1 MGSIASVLQWHCSE
15 CSLINPTESATC
27 ARCGTPRIRS
37 DERLGLRIDLPEETS
52 LEFPRD
58 SASSGSSPPTPPPR
72 HRVCN
77 IKQDDRILAKNITT
91 DRSNNETLLL
101 GFDDN
106 NSASNVPSKKSRR
119 GSWSGQRNDT
129 KALKRS
135 SSLPSVVSQW
145 TCVRCL
151 LINTSNSTRICTA
164 CGGSSSIAQNQKIH
178 IGVRRSKR
186 SDVRK
191 PNGLRA
197 ETGVDLVTTL
207 ASGLVA
213 RILDAGSGTVRIPAA
228 ADKSGTRG
236 MAQLTSI
243 SRSERTRSN
252 REEWTLP
259 PVETTE
265 STTTPYSESTESS
278 SQQSPKHH
286 SPSVYERVKS
296 KVSRSLSNGSVVQ
309 KLTELTLQRP
319 TSLIVSDAH
328 QDDTLWSCDNCTL
341 DNAPGLEQCEACE
354 APRSPAPCS
363 GVVISVPA
371 WEPRPLSSSGPLSY
385 RRSFSEVDSVT
396 NVTQR
401 KAANRRSLND
411 EDPPA
416 VPPHSI
422 GFSSKPKYS
431 YIGITDPDTPPPLPK
446 KQNTKS
452 ALGATKA
459 HSEATSPVGE
469 TSTVSPLKRMW
480 TCRKC
485 SYAYNPLWSTGCDIC
500 GSSRSPPS
508 LTQPSLITV
517 TKDGAGCRTHV
528 QSPIVVSRDSV
539 RYIPPKAA
547 TLATAESDLDE
558 QIESPS
564 PAWTCKKC
572 TLLNAA
578 TRTTCEACGGSKLRS
593 VSHLEDPTLR
603 KGESWV
609 CPSCTLRNP
618 LTSQNCNACK
628 NVAGFLDVPRDNR
641 VSGQRSPSPRLA
653 CPSAVSSRA
662 VTPRHRN
669 SVRRNGSGAGDK
681 RHSKSKDSVLT
692 QWQCKLCTYEN
703 KSTNGSCEMCQSSK
717 TLSQVPGD
725 RLRLSE
731 PGTSTLRIQRQES
744 VVMEN
749 LRQIEEREALEK
761 WERIVRYCKETN
773 EPFVDDSFPPAPKSL
788 YYNPADTKDNHVVQ
802 WRRPHQINV
811 DSSVDSKLPWAVF
824 RTPLPS
830 DISQGVLGNCWLLS
844 ALAVL
849 AESDELVRRVLVM
862 RETCPEGAYQVR
874 LCKDGKWITV
884 LVDDLLPCDKRG
896 HLVYSQAK
904 RKQLW
909 VPLIEKAVAKIHG
922 CYEALVSGRAIE
934 GLATLTGAPCESVP
948 LQPSALPSEDE
959 LDKDLIWAQLLS
971 SRQAMFLM
979 GASCGGG
986 NMKVDEEEY
995 QRKGLRPR
1003 HAYSVLDVRDVQ
1015 GIRLLR
1021 LRNPWGH
1028 YSWKGDWSDD
1038 SPIWTPQLREMLMP
1052 HGASDGVFWISF
1064 DDVLKYFD
1072 CIDICKTRVGWSEVR
1087 LRGTLP
1093 PLSSLRHLSCVLLT
1107 VLEPTETEFTLF
1119 QEGQRNSEKSQRSQ
1133 LDLCVVVFRTRSPAA
1148 PEVGR
1153 LVEHSKRQVR
1163 GFVGCHKMLERDLY
1177 IVVCL
1182 AFNHWHT
1189 GMEDTS
1195 SYPEYVLAIHSSKRL
1210 LVEQISPPAF
1220 VLADAII
1227 SLTLAKGQRHEG
1239 REGMTAYYL
1248 TKGWAGL
1255 VVMVENRHVN
1265 KWIHVKCDCHESY
1278 NVVSTRGQ
1286 LRTADSVPPLH
1297 RFAMPATSVQ
1307 SQASSS
1313 FLGGGTTTT
1322 TPSLFG
1328 TPASSV
1334 GTVTGLNFG
1343 SSTTSTGLN
1352 FGAPTSTPA
1361 TGGLNFGSV
1370 ATTTPSLFGSS
1381 SGGLFGAKPT
1391 TAIPATTIPP
1401 TASKGLGGLD
1411 VSATSKGLS
1420 QGSNSP
1426 TAAKENLIP
1435 HELMLTI
1442 ESFKEF
1448 VKTQKAIASDIARG
1462 SAKPLDRC
1470 AEDTASLME
1479 ILTTLAG
1486 SVQRDRSLADKLKQD
1501 TAKAL
1506 QYENSTPLQF
1516 FTELA
1521 DSFEHDLMLFRSQ
1534 IESTEKL
1541 IQTMVAPRTLT
1552 PQELTMAM
1560 SKLHES
1566 LIAVAGRLQEVHSKV
1581 EQQKEQ
1587 YLKFR
1592 RSFLHDSTNV
1602 FEDARS
1608 SEKINRSNIGRIT
1621 SGPTPFGTGNKS
1633 FLSSTTLN
1641 TGRAPSYGTP
1651 NPLGLAWI

>member
-15 CSLINPTESATC
+15 CTLINPTESTRC
-27 ARCGTPRIRS
+27 ARCGITRFRS
-37 DERLGLRIDLPEETS
+37 DEKANLRFNLSLEHEVPGQKEEEKQRNEEGDSSSVSILPTS
-52 LEFPRD
+52 LPKLHLKKLPVD
-58 SASSGSSPPTPPPR
+58 NTCPTAYEYVKTDLI
-72 HRVCN
+72 HCSEGN
-77 IKQDDRILAKNITT
+77 LIL
-91 DRSNNETLLL
+91 SNHT
-101 GFDDN
+101 
-106 NSASNVPSKKSRR
+106 KKSHHDLWK
-119 GSWSGQRNDT
+119 GKSYKKESV
-129 KALKRS
+129 KRS
-135 SSLPSVVSQW
+135 FSLPSLVTQW

-151 LINTSNSTRICTA
+151 LDNNCSSGIICIA
-164 CGGSSSIAQNQKIH
+164 CDANSSIAKIDKKQ
-178 IGVRRSKR
+178 IGARRSKKLNL
-186 SDVRK
+186 RK
-191 PNGLRA
+191 TNRLKV
-197 ETGVDLVTTL
+197 ELSELL
-207 ASGLVA
+207 ANS
-213 RILDAGSGTVRIPAA
+213 LDGFNTNSSTNDAKIINK
-228 ADKSGTRG
+228 D

-243 SRSERTRSN
+243 SRSERRQD
-252 REEWTLP
+252 REDWTLP
-259 PVETTE
+259 PIETME
-265 STTTPYSESTESS
+265 STTLSFTNTTDT
-278 SQQSPKHH
+278 SQRSPKRH
-286 SPSVYERVKS
+286 SPSIYERVKS
-296 KVSRSLSNGSVVQ
+296 KVSRSLSNGSVVH
-309 KLTELTLQRP
+309 KLSEHAIQRP
-319 TSLIVSDAH
+319 TSLVVSESQ
-328 QDDTLWSCDNCTL
+328 QDDALWSCDNCTL

-371 WEPRPLSSSGPLSY
+371 WEPRALSSAGSLSY
-385 RRSFSEVDSVT
+385 RRSFSDVESVT
-396 NVTQR
+396 NISQKKIV
-401 KAANRRSLND
+401 NRRSLNED
-411 EDPPA
+411 EPPA
-416 VPPHSI
+416 VPPHSV
-422 GFSSKPKYS
+422 GFSTKPKYS
-431 YIGITDPDTPPPLPK
+431 YIGITDPDIPPPLPK
-446 KQNTKS
+446 KQNNK
-452 ALGATKA
+452 LGLIPTKA
-459 HSEATSPVGE
+459 HSEATSPVDVPNVN
-469 TSTVSPLKRMW
+469 SLKRMW

-508 LTQPSLITV
+508 LMQPSLITV
-517 TKDGAGCRTHV
+517 TKDETNCSMHT

-539 RYIPPKAA
+539 RYIPQKTA
-547 TLATAESDLDE
+547 TLATAESDLDD
-558 QIESPS
+558 QIDPPS
-564 PAWTCKKC
+564 PVWTCKKC

-578 TRTTCEACGGSKLRS
+578 SRTTCEACGGSKLKS
-593 VSHLEDPTLR
+593 IMHLEDATLR

-618 LTSQNCNACK
+618 LSAQTCNACK
-628 NVAGFLDVPRDNR
+628 TLADFLDIPKD
-641 VSGQRSPSPRLA
+641 SKFFGSRSPSPRL
-653 CPSAVSSRA
+653 CSTPINSKI
-662 VTPRHRN
+662 VTSKHKN
-669 SVRRNGSGAGDK
+669 SVRRNNSSIGDK
-681 RHSKSKDSVLT
+681 RHSRIKDSAHG

-703 KSTNGSCEMCQSSK
+703 KSTNGICEMCQISK
-717 TLSQVPGD
+717 NLSQLPVERPRIESGI
-725 RLRLSE
+725 
-731 PGTSTLRIQRQES
+731 STLTMQRQES

-788 YYNPADTKDNHVVQ
+788 YYNPAETKDNHVVQ

-811 DSSVDSKLPWAVF
+811 DSTVDSKLPWAVF
-824 RTPLPS
+824 RKPLPS

-849 AESDELVRRVLVM
+849 AESDELVKRVLVM

-874 LCKDGKWITV
+874 LCKDGKWTTV

-1038 SPIWTPQLREMLMP
+1038 SPIWTSQLREMLMP

-1227 SLTLAKGQRHEG
+1227 SLTLTKGQRHEG

-1297 RFAMPATSVQ
+1297 RQVIIVLTQ
-1307 SQASSS
+1307 
-1313 FLGGGTTTT
+1313 LEG
-1322 TPSLFG
+1322 
-1328 TPASSV
+1328 
-1334 GTVTGLNFG
+1334 
-1343 SSTTSTGLN
+1343 
-1352 FGAPTSTPA
+1352 
-1361 TGGLNFGSV
+1361 
-1370 ATTTPSLFGSS
+1370 
-1381 SGGLFGAKPT
+1381 SGGFSIAHRLTHRLA
-1391 TAIPATTIPP
+1391 
-1401 TASKGLGGLD
+1401 
-1411 VSATSKGLS
+1411 
-1420 QGSNSP
+1420 NSG
-1426 TAAKENLIP
+1426 N
-1435 HELMLTI
+1435 
-1442 ESFKEF
+1442 
-1448 VKTQKAIASDIARG
+1448 
-1462 SAKPLDRC
+1462 
-1470 AEDTASLME
+1470 
-1479 ILTTLAG
+1479 
-1486 SVQRDRSLADKLKQD
+1486 
-1501 TAKAL
+1501 
-1506 QYENSTPLQF
+1506 
-1516 FTELA
+1516 
-1521 DSFEHDLMLFRSQ
+1521 
-1534 IESTEKL
+1534 
-1541 IQTMVAPRTLT
+1541 
-1552 PQELTMAM
+1552 
-1560 SKLHES
+1560 
-1566 LIAVAGRLQEVHSKV
+1566 
-1581 EQQKEQ
+1581 
-1587 YLKFR
+1587 
-1592 RSFLHDSTNV
+1592 LHDWGPPDTQHCPQIDTQVEGLHSP
-1602 FEDARS
+1602 RL
-1608 SEKINRSNIGRIT
+1608 IT
-1621 SGPTPFGTGNKS
+1621 
-1633 FLSSTTLN
+1633 
-1641 TGRAPSYGTP
+1641 
-1651 NPLGLAWI
+1651 

>member
-15 CSLINPTESATC
+15 CALINPTESTRC
-27 ARCGTPRIRS
+27 ARCGITRLRS
-37 DERLGLRIDLPEETS
+37 DEKANLRFNLS
-52 LEFPRD
+52 LEHKVPRQKEE
-58 SASSGSSPPTPPPR
+58 G
-72 HRVCN
+72 
-77 IKQDDRILAKNITT
+77 K
-91 DRSNNETLLL
+91 
-101 GFDDN
+101 
-106 NSASNVPSKKSRR
+106 
-119 GSWSGQRNDT
+119 QRNDEEGDSSSVSILPTSLPKLHLKKLPVDDTCPTAYEYIKTDLIHCSEGNLILSNHT
-129 KALKRS
+129 KKSHHDLWKRKSYKKESVKRS
-135 SSLPSVVSQW
+135 FSLPSLVRQW

-151 LINTSNSTRICTA
+151 LDNNCSSGIICIA
-164 CGGSSSIAQNQKIH
+164 CDANFSIAETDKKQ
-178 IGVRRSKR
+178 IGARRSKKLNL
-186 SDVRK
+186 RK
-191 PNGLRA
+191 TNRLKVA
-197 ETGVDLVTTL
+197 SELL
-207 ASGLVA
+207 AN
-213 RILDAGSGTVRIPAA
+213 ILDGFNTNSSTNDAKIINK
-228 ADKSGTRG
+228 D

-243 SRSERTRSN
+243 SRSERRQD
-252 REEWTLP
+252 REDWTLP
-259 PVETTE
+259 SIETME
-265 STTTPYSESTESS
+265 STTLSFTNTDT
-278 SQQSPKHH
+278 SQRSPKRH
-286 SPSVYERVKS
+286 SPSIYERVKS
-296 KVSRSLSNGSVVQ
+296 KVSRSLSNGSVVH
-309 KLTELTLQRP
+309 KLSEHAIQRP
-319 TSLIVSDAH
+319 TSLVVSESQ
-328 QDDTLWSCDNCTL
+328 QDDALWSCDNCTL

-371 WEPRPLSSSGPLSY
+371 WEPRTLSSAGSLSY
-385 RRSFSEVDSVT
+385 RRSFSDVESVT
-396 NVTQR
+396 NVSQ
-401 KAANRRSLND
+401 KKIVNRRSLNED
-411 EDPPA
+411 EPPA
-416 VPPHSI
+416 VPPHSV
-422 GFSSKPKYS
+422 GFSTKPKYS
-431 YIGITDPDTPPPLPK
+431 YIGITDPDIPPPLPK
-446 KQNTKS
+446 KQNNKLS
-452 ALGATKA
+452 LVPTKA
-459 HSEATSPVGE
+459 HSEATSPVDVPNVN
-469 TSTVSPLKRMW
+469 SLKRMW

-508 LTQPSLITV
+508 LMQPSLITV
-517 TKDGAGCRTHV
+517 TKDETNCSMHT

-539 RYIPPKAA
+539 RYIPQKTA
-547 TLATAESDLDE
+547 TLATAESDLDD
-558 QIESPS
+558 QIDLPS
-564 PAWTCKKC
+564 PVWTCKKC

-578 TRTTCEACGGSKLRS
+578 SRTTCEACGGSKLKS
-593 VSHLEDPTLR
+593 IMHLEDTTLR

-618 LTSQNCNACK
+618 LSAQTCNACK
-628 NVAGFLDVPRDNR
+628 TLADFLDIPKD
-641 VSGQRSPSPRLA
+641 SKFFGSRSPSPRL
-653 CPSAVSSRA
+653 SSTPINSKI
-662 VTPRHRN
+662 VTSKHKN
-669 SVRRNGSGAGDK
+669 SVRRNSSSIGDK
-681 RHSKSKDSVLT
+681 RHSRIKDSAHG

-703 KSTNGSCEMCQSSK
+703 KSTNGICEMCQISK
-717 TLSQVPGD
+717 NLSQLPIERPRIESGIN
-725 RLRLSE
+725 
-731 PGTSTLRIQRQES
+731 TLTMQRQES

-788 YYNPADTKDNHVVQ
+788 YYNPAETKDNHVVQ

-811 DSSVDSKLPWAVF
+811 DSTVDSKLPWAVF
-824 RTPLPS
+824 RKPLPS

-849 AESDELVRRVLVM
+849 AESDELVKRVLVM

-874 LCKDGKWITV
+874 LCKDGKWTTV

-1038 SPIWTPQLREMLMP
+1038 SPIWTSQLREMLMP

-1189 GMEDTS
+1189 GMEDIS

-1227 SLTLAKGQRHEG
+1227 SLTLTKGQRHEG

-1297 RFAMPATSVQ
+1297 RQVIIVLTQ
-1307 SQASSS
+1307 
-1313 FLGGGTTTT
+1313 LEG
-1322 TPSLFG
+1322 
-1328 TPASSV
+1328 
-1334 GTVTGLNFG
+1334 
-1343 SSTTSTGLN
+1343 
-1352 FGAPTSTPA
+1352 
-1361 TGGLNFGSV
+1361 
-1370 ATTTPSLFGSS
+1370 
-1381 SGGLFGAKPT
+1381 SGGFSIAHRLTHRLA
-1391 TAIPATTIPP
+1391 
-1401 TASKGLGGLD
+1401 
-1411 VSATSKGLS
+1411 
-1420 QGSNSP
+1420 NSG
-1426 TAAKENLIP
+1426 N
-1435 HELMLTI
+1435 
-1442 ESFKEF
+1442 
-1448 VKTQKAIASDIARG
+1448 
-1462 SAKPLDRC
+1462 
-1470 AEDTASLME
+1470 
-1479 ILTTLAG
+1479 
-1486 SVQRDRSLADKLKQD
+1486 
-1501 TAKAL
+1501 
-1506 QYENSTPLQF
+1506 
-1516 FTELA
+1516 
-1521 DSFEHDLMLFRSQ
+1521 
-1534 IESTEKL
+1534 
-1541 IQTMVAPRTLT
+1541 
-1552 PQELTMAM
+1552 
-1560 SKLHES
+1560 
-1566 LIAVAGRLQEVHSKV
+1566 
-1581 EQQKEQ
+1581 
-1587 YLKFR
+1587 
-1592 RSFLHDSTNV
+1592 LHDWGPPDTQHCPQIDTQVEGLHSP
-1602 FEDARS
+1602 RL
-1608 SEKINRSNIGRIT
+1608 IT
-1621 SGPTPFGTGNKS
+1621 
-1633 FLSSTTLN
+1633 
-1641 TGRAPSYGTP
+1641 
-1651 NPLGLAWI
+1651 

>member
-15 CSLINPTESATC
+15 CALINPTESARC
-27 ARCGTPRIRS
+27 ARCGLTRFRS
-37 DERLGLRIDLPEETS
+37 DERASLDRKQQDRAAERSGSARQEGARAAVAAHAEERARRSTRRREDGECS
-52 LEFPRD
+52 AREE
-58 SASSGSSPPTPPPR
+58 ASSGESTPPTPPPR
-72 HRVCN
+72 
-77 IKQDDRILAKNITT
+77 T
-91 DRSNNETLLL
+91 DRLTRNPTEVQSV
-101 GFDDN
+101 GQ
-106 NSASNVPSKKSRR
+106 SRR
-119 GSWSGQRNDT
+119 IASQGFERHLSAADVRKNSHCYSLGGNSDR
-129 KALKRS
+129 KSLKRF
-135 SSLPSVVSQW
+135 SSLPSLVTQW
-145 TCVRCL
+145 TCIRCL
-151 LINTSNSTRICTA
+151 LDNNCSSLVCAA
-164 CGGSSSIAQNQKIH
+164 CDASASIAQNDGKQIGARKSRKINLH
-178 IGVRRSKR
+178 KENRFK
-186 SDVRK
+186 
-191 PNGLRA
+191 
-197 ETGVDLVTTL
+197 VT
-207 ASGLVA
+207 SGLLANV
-213 RILDAGSGTVRIPAA
+213 LDGGASKSGSGND
-228 ADKSGTRG
+228 DKINIAG

-243 SRSERTRSN
+243 SRSQRGRGHHKD
-252 REEWTLP
+252 WILP
-259 PVETTE
+259 SIGAME
-265 STTTPYSESTESS
+265 STTLPFTDNSDT
-278 SQQSPKHH
+278 SQRSPKRH
-286 SPSVYERVKS
+286 SPSMYERVKS

-309 KLTELTLQRP
+309 KLSDHMVQRP
-319 TSLIVSDAH
+319 TSLVVPEAR
-328 QDDTLWSCDNCTL
+328 QDDGLWSCDNCTL
-341 DNAPGLEQCEACE
+341 DNAPGLEQCEACD

-371 WEPRPLSSSGPLSY
+371 WVPRALSSAGPLSY
-385 RRSFSEVDSVT
+385 RRSFSDADSVT
-396 NVTQR
+396 SVTQ
-401 KAANRRSLND
+401 KKTVNRRSLND
-411 EDPPA
+411 EEPPA

-422 GFSSKPKYS
+422 GFNSRPKYS
-431 YIGITDPDTPPPLPK
+431 YIGITDPDIPPPLPK
-446 KQNTKS
+446 KQSSK
-452 ALGATKA
+452 LGLVPTKA

-469 TSTVSPLKRMW
+469 MSNARMSPLKRMW

-485 SYAYNPLWSTGCDIC
+485 SYAYNPLWSSGCDIC
-500 GSSRSPPS
+500 SSSRSPPS

-517 TKDGAGCRTHV
+517 TKDTSGYPTHA

-547 TLATAESDLDE
+547 TLATAESDLDD
-558 QIESPS
+558 QIDPPS
-564 PAWTCKKC
+564 PVWTCKKC

-578 TRTTCEACGGSKLRS
+578 SRTTCEACCGSKLKS
-593 VSHLEDPTLR
+593 IMHLEDATLR

-618 LTSQNCNACK
+618 LSAQNCNACK
-628 NVAGFLDVPRDNR
+628 TLADFLEVPKDNR
-641 VSGQRSPSPRLA
+641 AFGQRSPSPRL
-653 CPSAVSSRA
+653 CSTPTNSRA

-669 SVRRNGSGAGDK
+669 SVRRNGSSGSAGDK
-681 RHSKSKDSVLT
+681 RHSRTRDPSQT
-692 QWQCKLCTYEN
+692 QWQCKVCTYEN
-703 KSTNGSCEMCQSSK
+703 KSTTVICEMCQSSK
-717 TLSQVPGD
+717 SLSQVSGD
-725 RLRLSE
+725 RGVPRLLES
-731 PGTSTLRIQRQES
+731 GTSTLRIQRQES

-749 LRQIEEREALEK
+749 LRQLEERDALEK

-862 RETCPEGAYQVR
+862 KETCPEGAYQVR
-874 LCKDGKWITV
+874 LCKDGKWTTV

-959 LDKDLIWAQLLS
+959 LDRDLIWAQLLS

-1297 RFAMPATSVQ
+1297 RQVIIVLTQ
-1307 SQASSS
+1307 
-1313 FLGGGTTTT
+1313 LEG
-1322 TPSLFG
+1322 
-1328 TPASSV
+1328 
-1334 GTVTGLNFG
+1334 
-1343 SSTTSTGLN
+1343 
-1352 FGAPTSTPA
+1352 
-1361 TGGLNFGSV
+1361 
-1370 ATTTPSLFGSS
+1370 
-1381 SGGLFGAKPT
+1381 SGGFSIAHRLTHRLA
-1391 TAIPATTIPP
+1391 
-1401 TASKGLGGLD
+1401 
-1411 VSATSKGLS
+1411 
-1420 QGSNSP
+1420 NSG
-1426 TAAKENLIP
+1426 N
-1435 HELMLTI
+1435 
-1442 ESFKEF
+1442 
-1448 VKTQKAIASDIARG
+1448 
-1462 SAKPLDRC
+1462 
-1470 AEDTASLME
+1470 
-1479 ILTTLAG
+1479 
-1486 SVQRDRSLADKLKQD
+1486 
-1501 TAKAL
+1501 
-1506 QYENSTPLQF
+1506 
-1516 FTELA
+1516 
-1521 DSFEHDLMLFRSQ
+1521 
-1534 IESTEKL
+1534 
-1541 IQTMVAPRTLT
+1541 
-1552 PQELTMAM
+1552 
-1560 SKLHES
+1560 
-1566 LIAVAGRLQEVHSKV
+1566 
-1581 EQQKEQ
+1581 
-1587 YLKFR
+1587 
-1592 RSFLHDSTNV
+1592 LHDWGPPDTQHCPQIDTQVEGLHSP
-1602 FEDARS
+1602 RL
-1608 SEKINRSNIGRIT
+1608 IT
-1621 SGPTPFGTGNKS
+1621 
-1633 FLSSTTLN
+1633 
-1641 TGRAPSYGTP
+1641 
-1651 NPLGLAWI
+1651 

>member
-15 CSLINPTESATC
+15 CALINATESASC
-27 ARCGTPRIRS
+27 ARCGLSRVAS
-37 DERLGLRIDLPEETS
+37 DERAGRRVALSSPPGGDR
-52 LEFPRD
+52 RD
-58 SASSGSSPPTPPPR
+58 DASSGSGPPTPPPR
-72 HRVCN
+72 LLAAGSPPDHR
-77 IKQDDRILAKNITT
+77 
-91 DRSNNETLLL
+91 LLL
-101 GFDDN
+101 VLSNGGNESIPN
-106 NSASNVPSKKSRR
+106 NQNKTSRP
-119 GSWSGQRNDT
+119 GSWCGTFPSTRP
-129 KALKRS
+129 LKRT
-135 SSLPSVVSQW
+135 SSLPSLVKQW
-145 TCVRCL
+145 VCIRCL
-151 LINTSNSTRICTA
+151 LKNSSGSTLTCTA
-164 CGGSSSIAQNQKIH
+164 CGANSSIVEARQVGARKSR
-178 IGVRRSKR
+178 GDV
-186 SDVRK
+186 VRK
-191 PNGLRA
+191 LYGVKQESGRDVAPN
-197 ETGVDLVTTL
+197 VSCDVVT
-207 ASGLVA
+207 
-213 RILDAGSGTVRIPAA
+213 RILDAGSSTVRI
-228 ADKSGTRG
+228 STSTNGMQMRG
-236 MAQLTSI
+236 MAQLRSI
-243 SRSERTRSN
+243 SRSERARSN
-252 REEWTLP
+252 REDWTLP
-259 PVETTE
+259 SIETMDLGTVPYVENAE
-265 STTTPYSESTESS
+265 DP
-278 SQQSPKHH
+278 QRH
-286 SPSVYERVKS
+286 SPSAYERIES

-309 KLTELTLQRP
+309 KLAENAVQRP
-319 TSLIVSDAH
+319 TSLMVSEAH
-328 QDDTLWSCDNCTL
+328 QDDSLWSCDNCTL

-371 WEPRPLSSSGPLSY
+371 WEPRALSSAGPLSY
-385 RRSFSEVDSVT
+385 RRSFSDIDSIASVA
-396 NVTQR
+396 QR

-422 GFSSKPKYS
+422 GFHPKPKYS
-431 YIGITDPDTPPPLPK
+431 YIGISEPDTPPPLPK
-446 KQNTKS
+446 KQSSK
-452 ALGATKA
+452 LGLTTTKA
-459 HSEATSPVGE
+459 HSEATSPVAE
-469 TSTVSPLKRMW
+469 TSAVSPLKRMW

-485 SYAYNPLWSTGCDIC
+485 SYAYNPLWSTACDIC
-500 GSSRSPPS
+500 GSSRTPPS

-517 TKDGAGCRTHV
+517 TKDSAACRSHV
-528 QSPIVVSRDSV
+528 HSPIVVSRDNV
-539 RYIPPKAA
+539 RCIPPKSA
-547 TLATAESDLDE
+547 TLATMESDLDDQLE
-558 QIESPS
+558 PPS
-564 PAWTCKKC
+564 PGWTCKKC

-593 VSHLEDPTLR
+593 VMHLEDPTLR

-609 CPSCTLRNP
+609 CTSCTLRNP
-618 LTSQNCNACK
+618 LTAQNCNACK
-628 NVAGFLDVPRDNR
+628 TVADFLEVPRENR
-641 VSGQRSPSPRLA
+641 ISGQRSPSPRL
-653 CPSAVSSRA
+653 CYPLPVSTKV

-669 SVRRNGSGAGDK
+669 SVRRNGSAASDK
-681 RHSKSKDSVLT
+681 RHPKTKDAAHA

-703 KSTNGSCEMCQSSK
+703 KSTNGNCEMCQSSK
-717 TLSQVPGD
+717 ALSQAPGD
-725 RLRLSE
+725 RPRLNE
-731 PGTSTLRIQRQES
+731 PGTNTLRIQRQES

-874 LCKDGKWITV
+874 LCKDGKWTTV

-1038 SPIWTPQLREMLMP
+1038 SPIWTLQLREMLMP

-1119 QEGQRNSEKSQRSQ
+1119 QEGQRNSERSQRSQ

-1227 SLTLAKGQRHEG
+1227 SLTLSKGQRHEG

-1297 RFAMPATSVQ
+1297 RQVIIVLTQ
-1307 SQASSS
+1307 
-1313 FLGGGTTTT
+1313 LEG
-1322 TPSLFG
+1322 
-1328 TPASSV
+1328 
-1334 GTVTGLNFG
+1334 
-1343 SSTTSTGLN
+1343 
-1352 FGAPTSTPA
+1352 
-1361 TGGLNFGSV
+1361 
-1370 ATTTPSLFGSS
+1370 
-1381 SGGLFGAKPT
+1381 SGGFSIAHRLTHRLA
-1391 TAIPATTIPP
+1391 
-1401 TASKGLGGLD
+1401 
-1411 VSATSKGLS
+1411 
-1420 QGSNSP
+1420 NSG
-1426 TAAKENLIP
+1426 N
-1435 HELMLTI
+1435 
-1442 ESFKEF
+1442 
-1448 VKTQKAIASDIARG
+1448 
-1462 SAKPLDRC
+1462 
-1470 AEDTASLME
+1470 
-1479 ILTTLAG
+1479 
-1486 SVQRDRSLADKLKQD
+1486 
-1501 TAKAL
+1501 
-1506 QYENSTPLQF
+1506 
-1516 FTELA
+1516 
-1521 DSFEHDLMLFRSQ
+1521 
-1534 IESTEKL
+1534 
-1541 IQTMVAPRTLT
+1541 
-1552 PQELTMAM
+1552 
-1560 SKLHES
+1560 
-1566 LIAVAGRLQEVHSKV
+1566 
-1581 EQQKEQ
+1581 
-1587 YLKFR
+1587 
-1592 RSFLHDSTNV
+1592 LHDWGPPDTQHCPQIDTQVEGLHSP
-1602 FEDARS
+1602 RL
-1608 SEKINRSNIGRIT
+1608 IT
-1621 SGPTPFGTGNKS
+1621 
-1633 FLSSTTLN
+1633 
-1641 TGRAPSYGTP
+1641 
-1651 NPLGLAWI
+1651 

>member
-15 CSLINPTESATC
+15 CALINPTESARC
-27 ARCGTPRIRS
+27 ARCGLTRLRS
-37 DERLGLRIDLPEETS
+37 DERASHGRLATTS
-52 LEFPRD
+52 SAERSGGSAPRREAAGARQPTRRRRD
-58 SASSGSSPPTPPPR
+58 DDPPRGNGSSSEESTPPTPPPR
-72 HRVCN
+72 
-77 IKQDDRILAKNITT
+77 T
-91 DRSNNETLLL
+91 DRLARNPITDDDLTSSFPATDAGQCSEARRAAAAR
-101 GFDDN
+101 GFERSLSDVRKN
-106 NSASNVPSKKSRR
+106 LHR
-119 GSWSGQRNDT
+119 GSWAGTSSDREP
-129 KALKRS
+129 LKRS
-135 SSLPSVVSQW
+135 ASLPSLASQW
-145 TCVRCL
+145 TCIRCL
-151 LINTSNSTRICTA
+151 LDNSCSSLICAA
-164 CGGSSSIAQNQKIH
+164 CDASSSIAQTDRRQIGARKSKKINLH
-178 IGVRRSKR
+178 KENRFK
-186 SDVRK
+186 
-191 PNGLRA
+191 
-197 ETGVDLVTTL
+197 VT
-207 ASGLVA
+207 SGLLAHV
-213 RILDAGSGTVRIPAA
+213 LDGGAGTSGFGNDVKINNT
-228 ADKSGTRG
+228 G

-243 SRSERTRSN
+243 SRNERERA
-252 REEWTLP
+252 EHKDWILP
-259 PVETTE
+259 SIGAME
-265 STTTPYSESTESS
+265 STTLPFADNTDT
-278 SQQSPKHH
+278 SQRSPKRH
-286 SPSVYERVKS
+286 SPSMYERVKS

-309 KLTELTLQRP
+309 KLSEHAVQRP
-319 TSLIVSDAH
+319 TSLVVPETR
-328 QDDTLWSCDNCTL
+328 QDDGLWSCDNCTL
-341 DNAPGLEQCEACE
+341 DNAPGLEQCEACD

-371 WEPRPLSSSGPLSY
+371 WVPRALSSAGPLSY
-385 RRSFSEVDSVT
+385 RRSFSDVDSVAGVAQKKT
-396 NVTQR
+396 V
-401 KAANRRSLND
+401 NRRSLND
-411 EDPPA
+411 EEPPA

-422 GFSSKPKYS
+422 GFNTRPKYS
-431 YIGITDPDTPPPLPK
+431 YIGITDPDIPPPLPK
-446 KQNTKS
+446 KQNSK
-452 ALGATKA
+452 LVPTKA
-459 HSEATSPVGE
+459 HSEATSPVGDVP
-469 TSTVSPLKRMW
+469 SVSPLKRMW

-485 SYAYNPLWSTGCDIC
+485 SYAYNPLWSGGCDIC

-517 TKDGAGCRTHV
+517 TKDTSSYPTHA
-528 QSPIVVSRDSV
+528 QSPIVVTGDSV
-539 RYIPPKAA
+539 RYIPPKSA

-558 QIESPS
+558 QIDPPS
-564 PAWTCKKC
+564 PVWTCKKC

-578 TRTTCEACGGSKLRS
+578 SRTTCEACCGSKLKS
-593 VSHLEDPTLR
+593 IMHLEDATLR

-618 LTSQNCNACK
+618 LSAQNCNACK
-628 NVAGFLDVPRDNR
+628 TLADFLEVPKDNR
-641 VSGQRSPSPRLA
+641 ALGQRSPSPRL
-653 CPSAVSSRA
+653 CPTPANSKA

-669 SVRRNGSGAGDK
+669 SVRRNGSSAGDK
-681 RHSKSKDSVLT
+681 RHSRTRDSSHA

-703 KSTNGSCEMCQSSK
+703 KSTNAICEMCQSSK
-717 TLSQVPGD
+717 SLSSQVSGD
-725 RLRLSE
+725 RGISRLIES
-731 PGTSTLRIQRQES
+731 GTSTLRIQRQES

-749 LRQIEEREALEK
+749 LRQLEEREALEK

-788 YYNPADTKDNHVVQ
+788 YYNPAETKDNHVVQ

-874 LCKDGKWITV
+874 LCKDGKWTTV

-959 LDKDLIWAQLLS
+959 LDRDLIWAQLLS

-1297 RFAMPATSVQ
+1297 RQVIIVLTQ
-1307 SQASSS
+1307 
-1313 FLGGGTTTT
+1313 LEG
-1322 TPSLFG
+1322 
-1328 TPASSV
+1328 
-1334 GTVTGLNFG
+1334 
-1343 SSTTSTGLN
+1343 
-1352 FGAPTSTPA
+1352 
-1361 TGGLNFGSV
+1361 
-1370 ATTTPSLFGSS
+1370 
-1381 SGGLFGAKPT
+1381 SGGFSIAHRLTHRLA
-1391 TAIPATTIPP
+1391 
-1401 TASKGLGGLD
+1401 
-1411 VSATSKGLS
+1411 
-1420 QGSNSP
+1420 NSG
-1426 TAAKENLIP
+1426 N
-1435 HELMLTI
+1435 
-1442 ESFKEF
+1442 
-1448 VKTQKAIASDIARG
+1448 
-1462 SAKPLDRC
+1462 
-1470 AEDTASLME
+1470 
-1479 ILTTLAG
+1479 
-1486 SVQRDRSLADKLKQD
+1486 
-1501 TAKAL
+1501 
-1506 QYENSTPLQF
+1506 
-1516 FTELA
+1516 
-1521 DSFEHDLMLFRSQ
+1521 
-1534 IESTEKL
+1534 
-1541 IQTMVAPRTLT
+1541 
-1552 PQELTMAM
+1552 
-1560 SKLHES
+1560 
-1566 LIAVAGRLQEVHSKV
+1566 
-1581 EQQKEQ
+1581 
-1587 YLKFR
+1587 
-1592 RSFLHDSTNV
+1592 LHDWGPPDTQHCPQIDTQVEGLHSP
-1602 FEDARS
+1602 RL
-1608 SEKINRSNIGRIT
+1608 IT
-1621 SGPTPFGTGNKS
+1621 
-1633 FLSSTTLN
+1633 
-1641 TGRAPSYGTP
+1641 
-1651 NPLGLAWI
+1651 

>member
-15 CSLINPTESATC
+15 CALINPTESARC
-27 ARCGTPRIRS
+27 ARCGLTRFRS
-37 DERLGLRIDLPEETS
+37 DERASLDRRQDRVASVAAERNDSARHGGGRAAHAGDRARRSTRGREDEECPAAG
-52 LEFPRD
+52 E
-58 SASSGSSPPTPPPR
+58 ASSGESTPPTPPPR
-72 HRVCN
+72 
-77 IKQDDRILAKNITT
+77 T
-91 DRSNNETLLL
+91 DRLARNLTETLSVGQPPSHGFERYLSAADVRKNLYCGLL
-101 GFDDN
+101 DG
-106 NSASNVPSKKSRR
+106 NSSDKKP
-119 GSWSGQRNDT
+119 
-129 KALKRS
+129 LKRFT
-135 SSLPSVVSQW
+135 SLPSIATQW
-145 TCVRCL
+145 TCIRCL
-151 LINTSNSTRICTA
+151 LDNNCSSLICAA
-164 CGGSSSIAQNQKIH
+164 CDASASIAQNDGKQIGARKSRKINLH
-178 IGVRRSKR
+178 KENRLKITSGF
-186 SDVRK
+186 
-191 PNGLRA
+191 
-197 ETGVDLVTTL
+197 L
-207 ASGLVA
+207 ANV
-213 RILDAGSGTVRIPAA
+213 LDGGAN
-228 ADKSGTRG
+228 KSGSNNDKIKITG

-243 SRSERTRSN
+243 SRSERGRGHHKD
-252 REEWTLP
+252 WILP
-259 PVETTE
+259 SIGTME
-265 STTTPYSESTESS
+265 STTLPFTDNSDS
-278 SQQSPKHH
+278 SQRSPKRH
-286 SPSVYERVKS
+286 SPSMYERVKS

-309 KLTELTLQRP
+309 KLSDHMVQRP
-319 TSLIVSDAH
+319 TSLVVSEAR
-328 QDDTLWSCDNCTL
+328 QDDGLWSCDNCTL
-341 DNAPGLEQCEACE
+341 DNAPGLEQCEACD

-371 WEPRPLSSSGPLSY
+371 WVPRALSSAGPLSY
-385 RRSFSEVDSVT
+385 RRSFSDADSVA
-396 NVTQR
+396 NVTQ
-401 KAANRRSLND
+401 KKTVNRRSLND
-411 EDPPA
+411 EEPPA

-422 GFSSKPKYS
+422 GFNSRPKYS
-431 YIGITDPDTPPPLPK
+431 YIGITDPDIPPPLPK
-446 KQNTKS
+446 KQSSK
-452 ALGATKA
+452 LGLVPTKA
-459 HSEATSPVGE
+459 HSEAASPVGE
-469 TSTVSPLKRMW
+469 VSNVSPLKRMW

-485 SYAYNPLWSTGCDIC
+485 SYAYNPLWSSGCDIC

-517 TKDGAGCRTHV
+517 TKDTSNYPMHA

-539 RYIPPKAA
+539 RYIPKAA
-547 TLATAESDLDE
+547 TLAIAESDLDD
-558 QIESPS
+558 QIDPPS
-564 PAWTCKKC
+564 PVWTCKKC

-578 TRTTCEACGGSKLRS
+578 SRTTCEACCGSKLKS
-593 VSHLEDPTLR
+593 IMHLEDATLR

-618 LTSQNCNACK
+618 LSAQNCNACK
-628 NVAGFLDVPRDNR
+628 TLADFLEVPKDNR
-641 VSGQRSPSPRLA
+641 ALGQRSPSPRL
-653 CPSAVSSRA
+653 CSTPTNSKA

-669 SVRRNGSGAGDK
+669 SVRRNGSAGSAGSAGDK
-681 RHSKSKDSVLT
+681 RHSRTRDPSHI
-692 QWQCKLCTYEN
+692 QWQCKVCTYEN
-703 KSTNGSCEMCQSSK
+703 KSTTVICEMCQSSK
-717 TLSQVPGD
+717 SLSQVSGD
-725 RLRLSE
+725 RGIPRLVES
-731 PGTSTLRIQRQES
+731 GTSTLRIQRQES

-749 LRQIEEREALEK
+749 LRQLEERDALEK

-862 RETCPEGAYQVR
+862 KETCPEGAYQVR
-874 LCKDGKWITV
+874 LCKDGKWTTV

-959 LDKDLIWAQLLS
+959 LDRDLIWAQLLS

-1297 RFAMPATSVQ
+1297 RQVIIVLTQ
-1307 SQASSS
+1307 
-1313 FLGGGTTTT
+1313 LEG
-1322 TPSLFG
+1322 
-1328 TPASSV
+1328 
-1334 GTVTGLNFG
+1334 
-1343 SSTTSTGLN
+1343 
-1352 FGAPTSTPA
+1352 
-1361 TGGLNFGSV
+1361 
-1370 ATTTPSLFGSS
+1370 
-1381 SGGLFGAKPT
+1381 SGGFSIAHRLTHRLA
-1391 TAIPATTIPP
+1391 
-1401 TASKGLGGLD
+1401 
-1411 VSATSKGLS
+1411 
-1420 QGSNSP
+1420 NSG
-1426 TAAKENLIP
+1426 N
-1435 HELMLTI
+1435 
-1442 ESFKEF
+1442 
-1448 VKTQKAIASDIARG
+1448 
-1462 SAKPLDRC
+1462 
-1470 AEDTASLME
+1470 
-1479 ILTTLAG
+1479 
-1486 SVQRDRSLADKLKQD
+1486 
-1501 TAKAL
+1501 
-1506 QYENSTPLQF
+1506 
-1516 FTELA
+1516 
-1521 DSFEHDLMLFRSQ
+1521 
-1534 IESTEKL
+1534 
-1541 IQTMVAPRTLT
+1541 
-1552 PQELTMAM
+1552 
-1560 SKLHES
+1560 
-1566 LIAVAGRLQEVHSKV
+1566 
-1581 EQQKEQ
+1581 
-1587 YLKFR
+1587 
-1592 RSFLHDSTNV
+1592 LHDWGPPDTQHCPQIDIQVEGLHSP
-1602 FEDARS
+1602 RL
-1608 SEKINRSNIGRIT
+1608 IT
-1621 SGPTPFGTGNKS
+1621 
-1633 FLSSTTLN
+1633 
-1641 TGRAPSYGTP
+1641 
-1651 NPLGLAWI
+1651 

>member
-15 CSLINPTESATC
+15 CALINPTESARC
-27 ARCGTPRIRS
+27 ARCGLTRFRS
-37 DERLGLRIDLPEETS
+37 DERASLDRKQDRATSVAAECSGNARQGGGEAGDRAGRSTRKREDEECPARRETS
-52 LEFPRD
+52 
-58 SASSGSSPPTPPPR
+58 SGESTPPTPPPR
-72 HRVCN
+72 
-77 IKQDDRILAKNITT
+77 T
-91 DRSNNETLLL
+91 DRLARNLTETLSVDQSRLSIAFQDFERHLSAADIRKNSHCCSL
-101 GFDDN
+101 GG
-106 NSASNVPSKKSRR
+106 NSSDRKP
-119 GSWSGQRNDT
+119 
-129 KALKRS
+129 LKRF
-135 SSLPSVVSQW
+135 SSLPSLVTQW
-145 TCVRCL
+145 TCIRCL
-151 LINTSNSTRICTA
+151 LDNNCSSLICAA
-164 CGGSSSIAQNQKIH
+164 CDASASIAQNDGKQIGARKSKKVNLHKENRLKI
-178 IGVRRSKR
+178 
-186 SDVRK
+186 
-191 PNGLRA
+191 
-197 ETGVDLVTTL
+197 T
-207 ASGLVA
+207 SGLLANVV
-213 RILDAGSGTVRIPAA
+213 LDGSVS
-228 ADKSGTRG
+228 KSNSGNDVKINNTG

-243 SRSERTRSN
+243 SRSSRRGHHKD
-252 REEWTLP
+252 WILP
-259 PVETTE
+259 SIGTME
-265 STTTPYSESTESS
+265 STTLPFADNSDA
-278 SQQSPKHH
+278 SQRSPKRH
-286 SPSVYERVKS
+286 SPSMYERVKS

-309 KLTELTLQRP
+309 KLSEHMVQRP
-319 TSLIVSDAH
+319 TSLVVPEAR
-328 QDDTLWSCDNCTL
+328 QDDGLWSCDNCTL
-341 DNAPGLEQCEACE
+341 DNAPSLEQCEACD

-371 WEPRPLSSSGPLSY
+371 WVPRALSSVGPLSY
-385 RRSFSEVDSVT
+385 RRSFSDADSVT
-396 NVTQR
+396 NVTQ
-401 KAANRRSLND
+401 KKTVNRRSLND
-411 EDPPA
+411 EEPPA

-422 GFSSKPKYS
+422 GFNSRPKYS
-431 YIGITDPDTPPPLPK
+431 YIGITDPDIPPPLPK
-446 KQNTKS
+446 KQSSK
-452 ALGATKA
+452 LGLVPTKA
-459 HSEATSPVGE
+459 HSESTSPVGDV
-469 TSTVSPLKRMW
+469 SNVSPLKRMW

-485 SYAYNPLWSTGCDIC
+485 SYAYNPLWSNGCDIC

-517 TKDGAGCRTHV
+517 TKDTSSYPMHA

-539 RYIPPKAA
+539 RYIPPKA
-547 TLATAESDLDE
+547 TLAMAESDLDE
-558 QIESPS
+558 QIDPPS
-564 PAWTCKKC
+564 PVWTCKKC

-578 TRTTCEACGGSKLRS
+578 SRTTCEACCGSKLKS
-593 VSHLEDPTLR
+593 IMHLEDATLR

-618 LTSQNCNACK
+618 LSAQNCNACK
-628 NVAGFLDVPRDNR
+628 TLADFLEVPKDNR
-641 VSGQRSPSPRLA
+641 SFGQRSPSPRL
-653 CPSAVSSRA
+653 CSTPTNSKA

-669 SVRRNGSGAGDK
+669 SVRRNGSSAAAGDK
-681 RHSKSKDSVLT
+681 RQPRTSHI

-703 KSTNGSCEMCQSSK
+703 KSTTVICEMCQSSK
-717 TLSQVPGD
+717 SLSQISGD
-725 RLRLSE
+725 RGIPRLLESA
-731 PGTSTLRIQRQES
+731 TSTLRIQRQES

-749 LRQIEEREALEK
+749 LRQLEERDALQK

-862 RETCPEGAYQVR
+862 KETCPEGAYQVR
-874 LCKDGKWITV
+874 LCKDGKWTTV

-959 LDKDLIWAQLLS
+959 LDRDLIWAQLLS

-986 NMKVDEEEY
+986 NMKVDEDEY

-1182 AFNHWHT
+1182 AFNHWHI

-1297 RFAMPATSVQ
+1297 RQVIIVLTQ
-1307 SQASSS
+1307 
-1313 FLGGGTTTT
+1313 LEG
-1322 TPSLFG
+1322 
-1328 TPASSV
+1328 
-1334 GTVTGLNFG
+1334 
-1343 SSTTSTGLN
+1343 
-1352 FGAPTSTPA
+1352 
-1361 TGGLNFGSV
+1361 
-1370 ATTTPSLFGSS
+1370 
-1381 SGGLFGAKPT
+1381 SGGFSIAHRLTHRLA
-1391 TAIPATTIPP
+1391 
-1401 TASKGLGGLD
+1401 
-1411 VSATSKGLS
+1411 
-1420 QGSNSP
+1420 NSG
-1426 TAAKENLIP
+1426 N
-1435 HELMLTI
+1435 
-1442 ESFKEF
+1442 
-1448 VKTQKAIASDIARG
+1448 
-1462 SAKPLDRC
+1462 
-1470 AEDTASLME
+1470 
-1479 ILTTLAG
+1479 
-1486 SVQRDRSLADKLKQD
+1486 
-1501 TAKAL
+1501 
-1506 QYENSTPLQF
+1506 
-1516 FTELA
+1516 
-1521 DSFEHDLMLFRSQ
+1521 
-1534 IESTEKL
+1534 
-1541 IQTMVAPRTLT
+1541 
-1552 PQELTMAM
+1552 
-1560 SKLHES
+1560 
-1566 LIAVAGRLQEVHSKV
+1566 
-1581 EQQKEQ
+1581 
-1587 YLKFR
+1587 
-1592 RSFLHDSTNV
+1592 LHDWGPPDTQHCPQIDTQVEGLHSP
-1602 FEDARS
+1602 RL
-1608 SEKINRSNIGRIT
+1608 IT
-1621 SGPTPFGTGNKS
+1621 
-1633 FLSSTTLN
+1633 
-1641 TGRAPSYGTP
+1641 
-1651 NPLGLAWI
+1651 

>member
-15 CSLINPTESATC
+15 CALINPTESTRC
-27 ARCGTPRIRS
+27 ARCGITRLRS
-37 DERLGLRIDLPEETS
+37 DEKANLRFNLS
-52 LEFPRD
+52 LEHKVPRQKEE
-58 SASSGSSPPTPPPR
+58 G
-72 HRVCN
+72 
-77 IKQDDRILAKNITT
+77 K
-91 DRSNNETLLL
+91 
-101 GFDDN
+101 
-106 NSASNVPSKKSRR
+106 
-119 GSWSGQRNDT
+119 QRNDEEGDSSSVSILPTSLPKLHLKKLPVDDTCPTAYEYIKTDLIHCSEGNLILSNHT
-129 KALKRS
+129 KKSHHDLWKRKSYKKESVKRS
-135 SSLPSVVSQW
+135 FSLPSLVRQW

-151 LINTSNSTRICTA
+151 LNNNCSSGIICIA
-164 CGGSSSIAQNQKIH
+164 CDANFSIAETDKKQ
-178 IGVRRSKR
+178 IGARRSKKLNL
-186 SDVRK
+186 RK
-191 PNGLRA
+191 TNRLKVA
-197 ETGVDLVTTL
+197 SELL
-207 ASGLVA
+207 AN
-213 RILDAGSGTVRIPAA
+213 ILDGFNTNSSTNDAKIINK
-228 ADKSGTRG
+228 D

-243 SRSERTRSN
+243 SRSERRQD
-252 REEWTLP
+252 REDWTLP
-259 PVETTE
+259 SIETME
-265 STTTPYSESTESS
+265 STTLSFTNTTDT
-278 SQQSPKHH
+278 SQRSPKRH
-286 SPSVYERVKS
+286 SPSIYERVKS
-296 KVSRSLSNGSVVQ
+296 KVSRSLSNGSVVH
-309 KLTELTLQRP
+309 KLSEHAIQRP
-319 TSLIVSDAH
+319 TSLVVSESQ
-328 QDDTLWSCDNCTL
+328 QDDALWSCDNCTL

-371 WEPRPLSSSGPLSY
+371 WEPRTLSSAGSLSY
-385 RRSFSEVDSVT
+385 RRSFSDVESVT
-396 NVTQR
+396 NVSQ
-401 KAANRRSLND
+401 KKIVNRRSLNED
-411 EDPPA
+411 EPPA
-416 VPPHSI
+416 VPPHSV
-422 GFSSKPKYS
+422 GFSTKPKYS
-431 YIGITDPDTPPPLPK
+431 YIGITDPDIPPPLPK
-446 KQNTKS
+446 KQNNKLS
-452 ALGATKA
+452 LVPTKA
-459 HSEATSPVGE
+459 HSEATSPVDVPNVN
-469 TSTVSPLKRMW
+469 SLKRMW

-508 LTQPSLITV
+508 LMQPSLITV
-517 TKDGAGCRTHV
+517 TKDETNCSMHT

-539 RYIPPKAA
+539 RYIPQKTA
-547 TLATAESDLDE
+547 TLATAESDLDD
-558 QIESPS
+558 QIDLPS
-564 PAWTCKKC
+564 PVWTCKKC

-578 TRTTCEACGGSKLRS
+578 SRTTCEACGGSKLKS
-593 VSHLEDPTLR
+593 IMHLEDTTLR

-618 LTSQNCNACK
+618 LSAQTCNACK
-628 NVAGFLDVPRDNR
+628 TLADFLDIPKD
-641 VSGQRSPSPRLA
+641 SKFFGSRSPSPRL
-653 CPSAVSSRA
+653 SSTPINSKI
-662 VTPRHRN
+662 VTSKHKN
-669 SVRRNGSGAGDK
+669 SVRRNSSSIGDK
-681 RHSKSKDSVLT
+681 RHSRIKDSAHG

-703 KSTNGSCEMCQSSK
+703 KSTNGICEMCQISK
-717 TLSQVPGD
+717 NLSQLPIERPRIESGIN
-725 RLRLSE
+725 
-731 PGTSTLRIQRQES
+731 TLTMQRQES

-788 YYNPADTKDNHVVQ
+788 YYNPAETKDNHVVQ

-811 DSSVDSKLPWAVF
+811 DSTVDSKLPWAVF
-824 RTPLPS
+824 RKPLPS

-849 AESDELVRRVLVM
+849 AESDELVKRVLVM

-874 LCKDGKWITV
+874 LCKDGKWTTV

-1038 SPIWTPQLREMLMP
+1038 SPIWTSQLREMLMP

-1189 GMEDTS
+1189 GMEDIS

-1227 SLTLAKGQRHEG
+1227 SLTLTKGQRHEG

-1297 RFAMPATSVQ
+1297 RQVIIVLTQ
-1307 SQASSS
+1307 
-1313 FLGGGTTTT
+1313 LEG
-1322 TPSLFG
+1322 
-1328 TPASSV
+1328 
-1334 GTVTGLNFG
+1334 
-1343 SSTTSTGLN
+1343 
-1352 FGAPTSTPA
+1352 
-1361 TGGLNFGSV
+1361 
-1370 ATTTPSLFGSS
+1370 
-1381 SGGLFGAKPT
+1381 SGGFSIAHRLTHRLA
-1391 TAIPATTIPP
+1391 
-1401 TASKGLGGLD
+1401 
-1411 VSATSKGLS
+1411 
-1420 QGSNSP
+1420 NSG
-1426 TAAKENLIP
+1426 N
-1435 HELMLTI
+1435 
-1442 ESFKEF
+1442 
-1448 VKTQKAIASDIARG
+1448 
-1462 SAKPLDRC
+1462 
-1470 AEDTASLME
+1470 
-1479 ILTTLAG
+1479 
-1486 SVQRDRSLADKLKQD
+1486 
-1501 TAKAL
+1501 
-1506 QYENSTPLQF
+1506 
-1516 FTELA
+1516 
-1521 DSFEHDLMLFRSQ
+1521 
-1534 IESTEKL
+1534 
-1541 IQTMVAPRTLT
+1541 
-1552 PQELTMAM
+1552 
-1560 SKLHES
+1560 
-1566 LIAVAGRLQEVHSKV
+1566 
-1581 EQQKEQ
+1581 
-1587 YLKFR
+1587 
-1592 RSFLHDSTNV
+1592 LHDWGPPDTQHCPQIDTQVEGLHSP
-1602 FEDARS
+1602 RL
-1608 SEKINRSNIGRIT
+1608 IT
-1621 SGPTPFGTGNKS
+1621 
-1633 FLSSTTLN
+1633 
-1641 TGRAPSYGTP
+1641 
-1651 NPLGLAWI
+1651 

>member
-1 MGSIASVLQWHCSE
+1 M
-15 CSLINPTESATC
+15 
-27 ARCGTPRIRS
+27 
-37 DERLGLRIDLPEETS
+37 
-52 LEFPRD
+52 
-58 SASSGSSPPTPPPR
+58 
-72 HRVCN
+72 
-77 IKQDDRILAKNITT
+77 ILAKSI
-91 DRSNNETLLL
+91 DKDSSVSDVL
-101 GFDDN
+101 
-106 NSASNVPSKKSRR
+106 KKRPRYS
-119 GSWSGQRNDT
+119 SWSGSICD
-129 KALKRS
+129 KEPLKRS
-135 SSLPSVVSQW
+135 TSVPSLVTRW
-145 TCVRCL
+145 TCIRCL
-151 LINTSNSTRICTA
+151 LDNSCSSTLVCAA
-164 CGGSSSIAQNQKIH
+164 CDASFSIAQLDERQIGARKGKKLNQCKT
-178 IGVRRSKR
+178 KQE
-186 SDVRK
+186 
-191 PNGLRA
+191 PNVELLKNAVFGRL
-197 ETGVDLVTTL
+197 TKN
-207 ASGLVA
+207 
-213 RILDAGSGTVRIPAA
+213 LDAGYSITYTPSNAKRVYN
-228 ADKSGTRG
+228 KG

-243 SRSERTRSN
+243 SRSERGRN
-252 REEWTLP
+252 VREEWTLP
-259 PVETTE
+259 TLETMDPT
-265 STTTPYSESTESS
+265 SLPYSDNAESS
-278 SQQSPKHH
+278 QRSPKRH
-286 SPSVYERVKS
+286 SPSMYERVKS

-309 KLTELTLQRP
+309 KLSELVIQRP
-319 TSLIVSDAH
+319 TSLVVSEAH
-328 QDDTLWSCDNCTL
+328 QDDALWSCDNCTL

-371 WEPRPLSSSGPLSY
+371 WETRALSSAGPLSY
-385 RRSFSEVDSVT
+385 RRSFSDVNSIT

-401 KAANRRSLND
+401 KTINRRSLND
-411 EDPPA
+411 EEPPA

-422 GFSSKPKYS
+422 GFTSKPKYS
-431 YIGITDPDTPPPLPK
+431 YIGISEPDVPPPLPK
-446 KQNTKS
+446 KQSSK
-452 ALGATKA
+452 LGLLATKA
-459 HSEATSPVGE
+459 HSEATSPV
-469 TSTVSPLKRMW
+469 SDVASVSPLKRMW
-480 TCRKC
+480 TCQKC
-485 SYAYNPLWSTGCDIC
+485 SYAYNPLWSVACDIC
-500 GSSRSPPS
+500 GSPRSPPS

-517 TKDGAGCRTHV
+517 TKDGASCPMRV
-528 QSPIVVSRDSV
+528 QSPIIVSRDSV
-539 RYIPPKAA
+539 RYIPPKSA
-547 TLATAESDLDE
+547 TLATAESDLDD
-558 QIESPS
+558 QLDPPPS
-564 PAWTCKKC
+564 PVWTCKKC

-578 TRTTCEACGGSKLRS
+578 SRTTCEACGGSKLKS
-593 VSHLEDPTLR
+593 IMHLEDATLR

-618 LTSQNCNACK
+618 LSAQTCNACK
-628 NVAGFLDVPRDNR
+628 TLADFLEVPKDNR
-641 VSGQRSPSPRLA
+641 IQGQRSPSPRLCQPA
-653 CPSAVSSRA
+653 NSKVVAQKYK
-662 VTPRHRN
+662 N
-669 SVRRNGSGAGDK
+669 SVRRNGSSIADK
-681 RHSKSKDSVLT
+681 RHSRSKDPSHT

-703 KSTNGSCEMCQSSK
+703 KSTNRTCEMCQSSK
-717 TLSQVPGD
+717 TLSEASGD
-725 RLRLSE
+725 RPRLIE
-731 PGTSTLRIQRQES
+731 AGTSTLTMQRQES

-749 LRQIEEREALEK
+749 LRQLEEREALEK

-874 LCKDGKWITV
+874 LCKDGKWTTV

-1297 RFAMPATSVQ
+1297 RQVIIVLTQ
-1307 SQASSS
+1307 
-1313 FLGGGTTTT
+1313 LEG
-1322 TPSLFG
+1322 
-1328 TPASSV
+1328 
-1334 GTVTGLNFG
+1334 
-1343 SSTTSTGLN
+1343 
-1352 FGAPTSTPA
+1352 
-1361 TGGLNFGSV
+1361 
-1370 ATTTPSLFGSS
+1370 
-1381 SGGLFGAKPT
+1381 SGGFSIAHRLTHRLA
-1391 TAIPATTIPP
+1391 
-1401 TASKGLGGLD
+1401 
-1411 VSATSKGLS
+1411 
-1420 QGSNSP
+1420 NSG
-1426 TAAKENLIP
+1426 N
-1435 HELMLTI
+1435 
-1442 ESFKEF
+1442 
-1448 VKTQKAIASDIARG
+1448 
-1462 SAKPLDRC
+1462 
-1470 AEDTASLME
+1470 
-1479 ILTTLAG
+1479 
-1486 SVQRDRSLADKLKQD
+1486 
-1501 TAKAL
+1501 
-1506 QYENSTPLQF
+1506 
-1516 FTELA
+1516 
-1521 DSFEHDLMLFRSQ
+1521 
-1534 IESTEKL
+1534 
-1541 IQTMVAPRTLT
+1541 
-1552 PQELTMAM
+1552 
-1560 SKLHES
+1560 
-1566 LIAVAGRLQEVHSKV
+1566 
-1581 EQQKEQ
+1581 
-1587 YLKFR
+1587 
-1592 RSFLHDSTNV
+1592 LHDWGPPDTQHHPQIDTQVEGLHSP
-1602 FEDARS
+1602 RL
-1608 SEKINRSNIGRIT
+1608 IT
-1621 SGPTPFGTGNKS
+1621 
-1633 FLSSTTLN
+1633 
-1641 TGRAPSYGTP
+1641 
-1651 NPLGLAWI
+1651 

>member
-15 CSLINPTESATC
+15 CALINPTESTRC
-27 ARCGTPRIRS
+27 ARCGLTRFRS
-37 DERLGLRIDLPEETS
+37 DEKANLVRLSLSLARKVPGVKEEGKQ
-52 LEFPRD
+52 RD
-58 SASSGSSPPTPPPR
+58 GEEGDSSSVSVPPTPLPKLRLERP
-72 HRVCN
+72 
-77 IKQDDRILAKNITT
+77 AKA
-91 DRSNNETLLL
+91 
-101 GFDDN
+101 DN
-106 NSASNVPSKKSRR
+106 NRPTAYEYVKTDLVHRSEGNLILLNGHTKKTHHDSWNGRSSKKESIR
-119 GSWSGQRNDT
+119 
-129 KALKRS
+129 RS
-135 SSLPSVVSQW
+135 SSQPSLVTQW

-151 LINTSNSTRICTA
+151 LDNSCSSGLICVA
-164 CGGSSSIAQNQKIH
+164 CDANSSIAEADKRQ
-178 IGVRRSKR
+178 IGARKSKKLNLRRTNY
-186 SDVRK
+186 RK
-191 PNGLRA
+191 AANEL
-197 ETGVDLVTTL
+197 L
-207 ASGLVA
+207 AN
-213 RILDAGSGTVRIPAA
+213 ILDGANATTSTSDAGIINN
-228 ADKSGTRG
+228 D

-243 SRSERTRSN
+243 SRSERRQD
-252 REEWTLP
+252 REDWTLP
-259 PVETTE
+259 PIEAME
-265 STTTPYSESTESS
+265 STTLSYGNTTDT
-278 SQQSPKHH
+278 SQRSPKRH
-286 SPSVYERVKS
+286 SPSIYERVKS
-296 KVSRSLSNGSVVQ
+296 KVSRSLSNGSVVH
-309 KLTELTLQRP
+309 KLTEHAIQRP
-319 TSLIVSDAH
+319 TSLVVPESH

-354 APRSPAPCS
+354 APRSPVPCS

-371 WEPRPLSSSGPLSY
+371 WEPRALSSAGPLSY
-385 RRSFSEVDSVT
+385 RRSFSDVESVT
-396 NVTQR
+396 SVSQ
-401 KAANRRSLND
+401 KKIVNRRSLNED
-411 EDPPA
+411 EPPA
-416 VPPHSI
+416 VPPHSV
-422 GFSSKPKYS
+422 GFSTRPKYS
-431 YIGITDPDTPPPLPK
+431 YIGITDPDIPPPLPK
-446 KQNTKS
+446 KQSNK
-452 ALGATKA
+452 LGLVSTKA
-459 HSEATSPVGE
+459 HSEATSPVGDIPN
-469 TSTVSPLKRMW
+469 VSSLKRMW

-500 GSSRSPPS
+500 ASSRSPPS
-508 LTQPSLITV
+508 LMQPSLITV
-517 TKDGAGCRTHV
+517 TKDETTCSMHA

-539 RYIPPKAA
+539 RYIPQKTA
-547 TLATAESDLDE
+547 TLATAESDLDD
-558 QIESPS
+558 QVDPPS

-578 TRTTCEACGGSKLRS
+578 SRTTCEACGGSKLKS
-593 VSHLEDPTLR
+593 IMHLEDATLR

-618 LTSQNCNACK
+618 LSAQTCNACK
-628 NVAGFLDVPRDNR
+628 TLADFLDVPKDSRFFG
-641 VSGQRSPSPRLA
+641 SRSPSPRL
-653 CPSAVSSRA
+653 CSTPINSKV

-669 SVRRNGSGAGDK
+669 SVRRNGSSISDK
-681 RHSKSKDSVLT
+681 RHSRIKDST
-692 QWQCKLCTYEN
+692 HGQWQCKLCTYEN
-703 KSTNGSCEMCQSSK
+703 KSTNGICEMCQISK
-717 TLSQVPGD
+717 NLSQLPGE
-725 RLRLSE
+725 RPRIIES
-731 PGTSTLRIQRQES
+731 GMNTLTMQRQES

-749 LRQIEEREALEK
+749 LRQLEERDALEK

-788 YYNPADTKDNHVVQ
+788 YYNPAETKDNHVVQ

-811 DSSVDSKLPWAVF
+811 DSTVDSKLPWAVF
-824 RTPLPS
+824 RKPLPS

-849 AESDELVRRVLVM
+849 AESDELVKRVLVM

-874 LCKDGKWITV
+874 LCKDGKWTTV

-1297 RFAMPATSVQ
+1297 RQVIIVLTQ
-1307 SQASSS
+1307 
-1313 FLGGGTTTT
+1313 LEG
-1322 TPSLFG
+1322 
-1328 TPASSV
+1328 
-1334 GTVTGLNFG
+1334 
-1343 SSTTSTGLN
+1343 
-1352 FGAPTSTPA
+1352 
-1361 TGGLNFGSV
+1361 
-1370 ATTTPSLFGSS
+1370 
-1381 SGGLFGAKPT
+1381 SGGFSIAHRLTHRLA
-1391 TAIPATTIPP
+1391 
-1401 TASKGLGGLD
+1401 
-1411 VSATSKGLS
+1411 
-1420 QGSNSP
+1420 NSG
-1426 TAAKENLIP
+1426 N
-1435 HELMLTI
+1435 
-1442 ESFKEF
+1442 
-1448 VKTQKAIASDIARG
+1448 
-1462 SAKPLDRC
+1462 
-1470 AEDTASLME
+1470 
-1479 ILTTLAG
+1479 
-1486 SVQRDRSLADKLKQD
+1486 
-1501 TAKAL
+1501 
-1506 QYENSTPLQF
+1506 
-1516 FTELA
+1516 
-1521 DSFEHDLMLFRSQ
+1521 
-1534 IESTEKL
+1534 
-1541 IQTMVAPRTLT
+1541 
-1552 PQELTMAM
+1552 
-1560 SKLHES
+1560 
-1566 LIAVAGRLQEVHSKV
+1566 
-1581 EQQKEQ
+1581 
-1587 YLKFR
+1587 
-1592 RSFLHDSTNV
+1592 LHDWGPPDTQHCPQIDTQVEGLHSP
-1602 FEDARS
+1602 RL
-1608 SEKINRSNIGRIT
+1608 IT
-1621 SGPTPFGTGNKS
+1621 
-1633 FLSSTTLN
+1633 
-1641 TGRAPSYGTP
+1641 
-1651 NPLGLAWI
+1651 

>member
-15 CSLINPTESATC
+15 CALINPTESTRC
-27 ARCGTPRIRS
+27 ARCGITRLRS
-37 DERLGLRIDLPEETS
+37 DEKANLRFNLS
-52 LEFPRD
+52 LEHKVPRQKEE
-58 SASSGSSPPTPPPR
+58 G
-72 HRVCN
+72 
-77 IKQDDRILAKNITT
+77 K
-91 DRSNNETLLL
+91 
-101 GFDDN
+101 
-106 NSASNVPSKKSRR
+106 
-119 GSWSGQRNDT
+119 QRNDEEGDSSSVSILPTSLPKLHLKKLPVDDTCPTAYEYIKTDLIHCSEGNLILSNHT
-129 KALKRS
+129 KKSHHDLWKRKSYKKESVKRS
-135 SSLPSVVSQW
+135 FSLPSLVRQW

-151 LINTSNSTRICTA
+151 LDNNCSSGIICIA
-164 CGGSSSIAQNQKIH
+164 CDANFSIAETDKKQ
-178 IGVRRSKR
+178 IGARRSKKLNL
-186 SDVRK
+186 RK
-191 PNGLRA
+191 TNRLKVA
-197 ETGVDLVTTL
+197 SELL
-207 ASGLVA
+207 AN
-213 RILDAGSGTVRIPAA
+213 ILDGFNTNSSTNDAKIINK
-228 ADKSGTRG
+228 D

-243 SRSERTRSN
+243 SRSERRQD
-252 REEWTLP
+252 REDWTLP
-259 PVETTE
+259 SIETME
-265 STTTPYSESTESS
+265 STTLSFTNTDT
-278 SQQSPKHH
+278 SQRSPKRH
-286 SPSVYERVKS
+286 SPSIYERVKS
-296 KVSRSLSNGSVVQ
+296 KVSRSLSNGSVVH
-309 KLTELTLQRP
+309 KLSEHAIQRP
-319 TSLIVSDAH
+319 TSLVVSESQ
-328 QDDTLWSCDNCTL
+328 QDDALWSCDNCTL

-371 WEPRPLSSSGPLSY
+371 WEPRTLSSAGSLSY
-385 RRSFSEVDSVT
+385 RRSFSDVESVT
-396 NVTQR
+396 NVSQ
-401 KAANRRSLND
+401 KKIVNRRSLNED
-411 EDPPA
+411 EPPA
-416 VPPHSI
+416 VPPHSV
-422 GFSSKPKYS
+422 GFSTKPKYS
-431 YIGITDPDTPPPLPK
+431 YIGITDPDIPPPLPK
-446 KQNTKS
+446 KQNNKLS
-452 ALGATKA
+452 LVPTKA
-459 HSEATSPVGE
+459 HSEATSPVDVPNVN
-469 TSTVSPLKRMW
+469 SLKRMW

-508 LTQPSLITV
+508 LMQPSLITV
-517 TKDGAGCRTHV
+517 TKDETNCSMHT

-539 RYIPPKAA
+539 RYIPQKTA
-547 TLATAESDLDE
+547 TLATAESDLDD
-558 QIESPS
+558 QIDLPS
-564 PAWTCKKC
+564 PVWTCKKC

-578 TRTTCEACGGSKLRS
+578 SRTTCEACGGSKLKS
-593 VSHLEDPTLR
+593 IMHLEDTTLR

-618 LTSQNCNACK
+618 LSAQTCNACK
-628 NVAGFLDVPRDNR
+628 TLADFLDIPKD
-641 VSGQRSPSPRLA
+641 SKFFGSRSPSPRL
-653 CPSAVSSRA
+653 SSTPINSKI
-662 VTPRHRN
+662 VTSKHKN
-669 SVRRNGSGAGDK
+669 SVRRNSSSIGDK
-681 RHSKSKDSVLT
+681 RHSRIKDSAHG

-703 KSTNGSCEMCQSSK
+703 KSTNGICEMCQISK
-717 TLSQVPGD
+717 NLSQLPIERPRIESGIN
-725 RLRLSE
+725 
-731 PGTSTLRIQRQES
+731 TLTMQRQES

-773 EPFVDDSFPPAPKSL
+773 ESFVDDSFPPAPKSL
-788 YYNPADTKDNHVVQ
+788 YYNPAETKDNHVVQ

-811 DSSVDSKLPWAVF
+811 DSTVDSKLPWAVF
-824 RTPLPS
+824 RKPLPS

-849 AESDELVRRVLVM
+849 AESDELVKRVLVM

-874 LCKDGKWITV
+874 LCKDGKWTTV

-1038 SPIWTPQLREMLMP
+1038 SPIWTSQLREMLMP

-1189 GMEDTS
+1189 GMEDIS

-1227 SLTLAKGQRHEG
+1227 SLTLTKGQRHEG

-1297 RFAMPATSVQ
+1297 RQVIIVLTQ
-1307 SQASSS
+1307 
-1313 FLGGGTTTT
+1313 LEG
-1322 TPSLFG
+1322 
-1328 TPASSV
+1328 
-1334 GTVTGLNFG
+1334 
-1343 SSTTSTGLN
+1343 
-1352 FGAPTSTPA
+1352 
-1361 TGGLNFGSV
+1361 
-1370 ATTTPSLFGSS
+1370 
-1381 SGGLFGAKPT
+1381 SGGFSIAHRLTHRLA
-1391 TAIPATTIPP
+1391 
-1401 TASKGLGGLD
+1401 
-1411 VSATSKGLS
+1411 
-1420 QGSNSP
+1420 NSG
-1426 TAAKENLIP
+1426 N
-1435 HELMLTI
+1435 
-1442 ESFKEF
+1442 
-1448 VKTQKAIASDIARG
+1448 
-1462 SAKPLDRC
+1462 
-1470 AEDTASLME
+1470 
-1479 ILTTLAG
+1479 
-1486 SVQRDRSLADKLKQD
+1486 
-1501 TAKAL
+1501 
-1506 QYENSTPLQF
+1506 
-1516 FTELA
+1516 
-1521 DSFEHDLMLFRSQ
+1521 
-1534 IESTEKL
+1534 
-1541 IQTMVAPRTLT
+1541 
-1552 PQELTMAM
+1552 
-1560 SKLHES
+1560 
-1566 LIAVAGRLQEVHSKV
+1566 
-1581 EQQKEQ
+1581 
-1587 YLKFR
+1587 
-1592 RSFLHDSTNV
+1592 LHDWGPPDTQHCPQIDTQVEGLHSP
-1602 FEDARS
+1602 RL
-1608 SEKINRSNIGRIT
+1608 IT
-1621 SGPTPFGTGNKS
+1621 
-1633 FLSSTTLN
+1633 
-1641 TGRAPSYGTP
+1641 
-1651 NPLGLAWI
+1651 